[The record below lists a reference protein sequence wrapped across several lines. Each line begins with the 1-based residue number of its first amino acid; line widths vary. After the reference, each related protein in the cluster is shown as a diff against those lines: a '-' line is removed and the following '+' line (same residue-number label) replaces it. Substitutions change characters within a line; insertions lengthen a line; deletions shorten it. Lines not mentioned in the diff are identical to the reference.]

1 MPISTPTTPTV
12 DETVLPTPPP
22 APTPPVISGATDTTT
37 SGITPPDITPF
48 SAGVLTAASLNE
60 LVTYVNLASRAGAGV
75 GIMDGLGLSQT
86 SGLVLNIA
94 AGTAIIGAP
103 IRLEASTYTVP
114 VSQSTI
120 FIWLKSDGTI
130 THTLTST
137 PPSGN
142 VVYLGWCASSSSA
155 ITSIDQSGLMRIT
168 DGVRWR
174 MVAGYGK
181 PADSPSSST
190 AFFLFNQGGAWFWNG
205 SRYIPLGGPAKD
217 SVTIALMDVNTTLT
231 DAQSRA
237 EVIEFGG
244 TLTATRTITVSPIP
258 RGQWTFINGTGQ
270 SLTFK
275 TSTGASITIAAGKTA
290 ILRLDGSGLDMKRVT
305 ADV

>member
-1 MPISTPTTPTV
+1 
-12 DETVLPTPPP
+12 
-22 APTPPVISGATDTTT
+22 
-37 SGITPPDITPF
+37 
-48 SAGVLTAASLNE
+48 
-60 LVTYVNLASRAGAGV
+60 
-75 GIMDGLGLSQT
+75 MDGLGLSQT

-94 AGTAIIGAP
+94 AGTAMIGAP
-103 IRLEASTYTVP
+103 IRLEATTYTVP
-114 VSQSTI
+114 ASQATV
-120 FIWLKSDGTI
+120 FIWLQADGTI
-130 THTLTST
+130 THTLSAT
-137 PPSGN
+137 PPTGS
-142 VVYLGWCASSSSA
+142 VVNLGWVATSSTA
-155 ITSIDQSGLMRIT
+155 ITSIDESGLMRIT

-205 SRYIPLGGPAKD
+205 TRYIPLGGPCKD
-217 SVTIALMDVNTTLT
+217 AVTIALMDVNTTLT